1 LESEEGLGFWVVVH
15 LELLEEHEKSFP
27 LVFGSSFDDPWKL
40 IRISRR
46 LWRLNWPFFSK
57 QSLPLA
63 LEAGLVAELLGHTL
77 VVFPMPQLGRAGS

>member
-15 LELLEEHEKSFP
+15 LELLEGHEKSFL
-27 LVFGSSFDDPWKL
+27 LVFGSLFDDLWKV

-46 LWRLNWPFFSK
+46 LWQLNWPFFSK
-57 QSLPLA
+57 QSLP